1 MRATINFDIDLKKVE
16 DTMAALVSQE
26 AGSLHITAN
35 ILDNLGHGPL
45 LQEITEALDL
55 LQETTSQLQQY
66 RQMLVSFEQAK
77 YQTMSPPTETPQQP
91 EQEEEE
97 PQFKLGDLVRRLRE
111 AENEA
116 DKMTKFDNFIGRIRE
131 AANQNDEEDQNV
143 EPVPEG

>member
-1 MRATINFDIDLKKVE
+1 
-16 DTMAALVSQE
+16 
-26 AGSLHITAN
+26 
-35 ILDNLGHGPL
+35 
-45 LQEITEALDL
+45 
-55 LQETTSQLQQY
+55 
-66 RQMLVSFEQAK
+66 MLVSFEQAK
-77 YQTMSPPTETPQQP
+77 YQTMSPPIETPQQA

-131 AANQNDEEDQNV
+131 AANHYDEEDQNV